1 MTKAR
6 LTGLLTGLILALL
19 VALPVRAAEAT
30 PQTYVVLVGIS
41 QYTDAQ
47 IKPRPHAEADAK
59 ALYDLFTNKDYL
71 GVDADHIR
79 LLLGSPDPQRKSEPA
94 THDNILKALRWV
106 AAEAQR
112 DDLVILA

>member
-6 LTGLLTGLILALL
+6 LTGLLTGLVLALL
-19 VALPVRAAEAT
+19 VTLPLRAAEAT
-30 PQTYVVLVGIS
+30 PQSYVVLVGIS
-41 QYTDAQ
+41 QYADQQ

-79 LLLGSPDPQRKSEPA
+79 FLLGSPDAKRNSEPA
-94 THDNILKALRWV
+94 TRENILKALHWIGTK
-106 AAEAQR
+106 AKR
-112 DDLVILA
+112 D